1 VVSLTHRLDT
11 EIDVLHPNRDLGNT
25 MSLVAGQYVLY
36 NVIFL
41 LDLTIA
47 MFVAFGGDETHAR
60 GSYDLSGDVPH

>member
-1 VVSLTHRLDT
+1 
-11 EIDVLHPNRDLGNT
+11 